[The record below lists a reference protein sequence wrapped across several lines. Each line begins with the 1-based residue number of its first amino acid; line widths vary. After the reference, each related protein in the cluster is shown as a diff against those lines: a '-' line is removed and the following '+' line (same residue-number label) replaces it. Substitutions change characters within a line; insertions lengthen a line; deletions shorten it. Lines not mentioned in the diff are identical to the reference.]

1 MKTKENAKQEEPKKS
16 VEQKKEAEKP
26 KQEEPN
32 KMAEQ
37 KAPEKQKQEQ
47 KAQQHAAHH
56 PAHPA
61 RKKGL
66 FHTYLQSWKQVKTAK
81 YPLIVMYDL
90 IFYVLLF
97 PLFYGYGYFINMLVK
112 PFKDLDTSALTS
124 KTAEQLGLYQQS
136 LSGVIVFVFL
146 ISIVFSLLFVLIWS
160 LSRAFMW
167 TKLLD
172 KKLTGKYIGKF
183 YLLNMIW
190 MLLVSVL
197 FIIASVVFYSVASAS
212 AVGGIVVGIIM
223 ALLLVIVVYF
233 MYILYYKF
241 SHELKIFRSLLD
253 MIVLGVTK
261 LPRLILP
268 LLLVVCTLAVVT
280 ALSYVLKLLPQ
291 IAMEIISYLLFFGI
305 FGWVKLYA
313 ADVLKEKI

>member
-1 MKTKENAKQEEPKKS
+1 MKTKENAKQEEPKKV

-26 KQEEPN
+26 KQE
-32 KMAEQ
+32 Q
-37 KAPEKQKQEQ
+37 KV
-47 KAQQHAAHH
+47 QQHAAHH
-56 PAHPA
+56 PAHAAPA
-61 RKKGL
+61 HASHKKSI

-81 YPLIVMYDL
+81 YFLIVMYDL

-97 PLFYGYGYFINMLVK
+97 PLFYGYGYLINMLVK

-124 KTAEQLGLYQQS
+124 KTAEQLALYQQS

-172 KKLTGKYIGKF
+172 KKLTGRYIGKF

-190 MLLVSVL
+190 MFLVSVL

-212 AVGGIVVGIIM
+212 TVGGIVVGIIM

-253 MIVLGVTK
+253 MVVLGFTK

-280 ALSYVLKLLPQ
+280 VLSYVLKLLPQ
-291 IAMEIISYLLFFGI
+291 IAMEVISYLLFFGI